1 MEQRDETGSADSS
14 VNAGV
19 EVCLREEQKQR
30 AHAAEL
36 VSRLSCLLPSLDHA
50 HTDPAIHIINDNLLQ
65 CCMNESTACPHQGSM

>member
-19 EVCLREEQKQR
+19 EVCLREAQEQR

-50 HTDPAIHIINDNLLQ
+50 HTDPAIAHNR
-65 CCMNESTACPHQGSM
+65 